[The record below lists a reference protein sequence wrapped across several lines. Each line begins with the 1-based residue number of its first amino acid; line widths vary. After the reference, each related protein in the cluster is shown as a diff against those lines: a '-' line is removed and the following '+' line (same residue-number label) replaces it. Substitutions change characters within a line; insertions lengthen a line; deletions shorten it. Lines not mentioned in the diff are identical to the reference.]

1 MQPWLWGARTTFR
14 ARPGEPMYLDP
25 EDEEILAGEKGETR
39 QRMMELLV
47 ALGKVFGA
55 ERLVGIKSAQVSG
68 ASYKTIG
75 EYGLAWLS
83 SLDARAVVP
92 AVLNPIGMPRG
103 RWKEM
108 GIGPEFAANQE
119 AVIAAYERLG
129 VKLEC
134 TCTPYYLHKTSFG
147 DHLAWSES
155 SAVSYANSVIGA
167 RTNRE
172 GGPGALAAALVGKT
186 PCYGLHLEKNRKPH
200 LIIEVTS
207 DEKDWSI
214 ARYGALGYHA
224 GKLVGNKI
232 PYFRGIT
239 PDSDQL
245 KALGAAMAATGA
257 VALYHVDNVT
267 PEAKNTGYDLSGL
280 EVVSVEPAE
289 IDRLFTRIPVDAV
302 AIGCPHCSPAELH
315 DIAGLLEGK
324 TVIRPL
330 YVFAAH
336 GVIDKN
342 QKTVSSIERSGAR
355 VFADTC
361 MVVSPVMER
370 YPAIMVNSGK
380 ALAYVPD
387 MCGAIARIG
396 SIEECVE
403 VATSQSS

>member
-1 MQPWLWGARTTFR
+1 
-14 ARPGEPMYLDP
+14 MYLDP
-25 EDEEILAGEKGETR
+25 EEEKMLAGEKGETR
-39 QRMMELLV
+39 QKMLELLV

-55 ERLVGIKSAQVSG
+55 ERLVRIRSAQVSG

-83 SLDARAVVP
+83 SLDARAAVP

-103 RWKEM
+103 RWQEM
-108 GIGPEFAANQE
+108 GIEPAFAARQQ

-129 VKLEC
+129 VNLEC
-134 TCTPYYLHKTSFG
+134 TCTPYYLYETSFG

-186 PCYGLHLEKNRKPH
+186 PCYGLHLDKNRKPDV
-200 LIIEVTS
+200 IIEVKS
-207 DEKDWSI
+207 DEKDWGI

-239 PDSDQL
+239 PNHDQL

-257 VALYHVDNVT
+257 VALYHVEDIT
-267 PEAKNTGYDLSGL
+267 PEAKKNQYNLSGL
-280 EVVSVEPAE
+280 EVITVESAE
-289 IDRLFTRIPVDAV
+289 IERLFSEIPVDAV
-302 AIGCPHCSPAELH
+302 AVGCPHCSPAELV
-315 DIAGLLEGK
+315 DIARLLKGK
-324 TVIRPL
+324 TVTKPL
-330 YVFAAH
+330 YVFAAQ
-336 GVIDKN
+336 GVIDN
-342 QKTVSSIERSGAR
+342 NIMTVNAIEKSGAR

-387 MCGAIARIG
+387 MCGAVARIG
-396 SIEECVE
+396 SIEECVA
-403 VATSQSS
+403 VATS

>member
-1 MQPWLWGARTTFR
+1 MNL
-14 ARPGEPMYLDP
+14 MYLDP
-25 EDEEILAGEKGETR
+25 EEEKMLAGENGETR
-39 QRMMELLV
+39 QKMLELLV

-55 ERLVGIKSAQVSG
+55 ERLVRIRSAQVSG

-83 SLDARAVVP
+83 SLDARVVVP

-103 RWKEM
+103 RWQEM
-108 GIGPEFAANQE
+108 GVEPAFAARQQ

-129 VKLEC
+129 VNLEC
-134 TCTPYYLHKTSFG
+134 TCTPYYLHETSFG

-186 PCYGLHLEKNRKPH
+186 PCYGLHLDKNRKPDV
-200 LIIEVTS
+200 IIEVKS
-207 DEKDWSI
+207 DEKDWGI

-239 PDSDQL
+239 PNHDQL

-257 VALYHVDNVT
+257 VALYHVEDIT
-267 PEAKNTGYDLSGL
+267 PEAKKNQFNISGL
-280 EVVSVEPAE
+280 EVITVESAE
-289 IDRLFTRIPVDAV
+289 IERLFSEIPVDAV
-302 AIGCPHCSPAELH
+302 AVGCPHCSPAELV
-315 DIAGLLEGK
+315 DIARLLKGK
-324 TVIRPL
+324 TVTKPL
-330 YVFAAH
+330 YVFAAQ
-336 GVIDKN
+336 GVIDN
-342 QKTVSSIERSGAR
+342 NRMTVNAIEKSGAR

-387 MCGAIARIG
+387 MCGAVARIG
-396 SIEECVE
+396 SIEECVA
-403 VATSQSS
+403 VATS

>member
-1 MQPWLWGARTTFR
+1 
-14 ARPGEPMYLDP
+14 MYLDP
-25 EDEEILAGEKGETR
+25 EEEKILAGGEGETR
-39 QRMMELLV
+39 QKMLELLV

-55 ERLVGIKSAQVSG
+55 ERLVRIRSAQVSG

-92 AVLNPIGMPRG
+92 AVLNPIGMPRE
-103 RWKEM
+103 RWREM
-108 GIGPEFAANQE
+108 GIEPAFASRQQ

-129 VKLEC
+129 VNLEC
-134 TCTPYYLHKTSFG
+134 TCTPYYLHETSYG

-172 GGPGALAAALVGKT
+172 GGPGALAAALIGKT

-200 LIIEVTS
+200 VIIDVKS
-207 DEKDWSI
+207 DDKDWSI

-224 GKLVGNKI
+224 GKLAGNKI
-232 PYFRGIT
+232 PYFRGIR
-239 PDSDQL
+239 PDNDQL
-245 KALGAAMAATGA
+245 KGLGAAMAATGA
-257 VALYHVDNVT
+257 VAIYHVGDIT
-267 PEAKNTGYDLSGL
+267 PEAKRNRYDLSGL
-280 EVVSVEPAE
+280 EVIPVEPAE
-289 IDRLFTRIPVDAV
+289 IDRLFSEIQVDAV
-302 AIGCPHCSPAELH
+302 AVGCPHCSPGELAG
-315 DIAGLLEGK
+315 IATLLKGK
-324 TVIRPL
+324 KVTKPFYI
-330 YVFAAH
+330 FAAQ

-342 QKTVSSIERSGAR
+342 LTIVSIIEKSGAR
-355 VFADTC
+355 VYADTC

-387 MCGAIARIG
+387 MCGAVARIG
-396 SIEECVE
+396 SIQECVA
-403 VATSQSS
+403 VATS

>member
-1 MQPWLWGARTTFR
+1 
-14 ARPGEPMYLDP
+14 MYLDP
-25 EDEEILAGEKGETR
+25 DDEKILAGEKGETR
-39 QRMMELLV
+39 QKMLELLV

-55 ERLVGIKSAQVSG
+55 ECLVRIRSAQVSG

-83 SLDARAVVP
+83 SLDARVVVP
-92 AVLNPIGMPRG
+92 AVLNPVGMPRE

-108 GIGPEFAANQE
+108 GIEPAFAERQQ

-129 VKLEC
+129 VNLEC
-134 TCTPYYLHKTSFG
+134 TCTPYYLHETSFG

-172 GGPGALAAALVGKT
+172 GGPGALAAALIGKT

-200 LIIEVTS
+200 VIIDVKS
-207 DEKDWSI
+207 DDKDWGI
-214 ARYGALGYHA
+214 ARYGALGYQA
-224 GKLVGNKI
+224 GKLAGNKI
-232 PYFRGIT
+232 PYFRGIS
-239 PDSDQL
+239 PDNDQL
-245 KALGAAMAATGA
+245 KGLGAAMAATGA
-257 VALYHVDNVT
+257 VAIYHVDNVT
-267 PEAKNTGYDLSGL
+267 PEAKKTGYNLAGL
-280 EVVSVEPAE
+280 EVISIEPAE
-289 IDRLFTRIPVDAV
+289 IDRLFTGIPVDAV
-302 AIGCPHCSPAELH
+302 AIGCPHCSPDELIE
-315 DIAGLLEGK
+315 IARLLKGK
-324 TVIRPL
+324 TVTKPL
-330 YVFAAH
+330 YVFAAQ

-342 QKTVSSIERSGAR
+342 VKTVSVIEKSGAR

-387 MCGAIARIG
+387 MCGAVARIG
-396 SIEECVE
+396 SIQECVA
-403 VATSQSS
+403 VATS

>member
-1 MQPWLWGARTTFR
+1 
-14 ARPGEPMYLDP
+14 MYLAP
-25 EDEEILAGEKGETR
+25 DEEKMLAGENGETL
-39 QRMMELLV
+39 QKMLELLV

-55 ERLVGIKSAQVSG
+55 ERLVRIRSAQVSG

-108 GIGPEFAANQE
+108 GIEPVFAERQQ
-119 AVIAAYERLG
+119 AVIGAYERLG
-129 VKLEC
+129 VNLEC
-134 TCTPYYLHKTSFG
+134 TCTPYYLHETSFG

-186 PCYGLHLEKNRKPH
+186 PCYGLHLDKNRNPDVV
-200 LIIEVTS
+200 IEVKS
-207 DEKDWSI
+207 DENDWGI
-214 ARYGALGYHA
+214 ARYGALGYHT

-232 PYFRGIT
+232 PYFLGIT
-239 PDSDQL
+239 PDNDQL

-257 VALYHVDNVT
+257 VALYHVKGVT
-267 PEAKNTGYDLSGL
+267 PEARKNRFTISDLEIISI
-280 EVVSVEPAE
+280 EPAE
-289 IDRLFTRIPVDAV
+289 IDQLFTDIPVDAV
-302 AIGCPHCSPAELH
+302 AVGCPHCSPAELI
-315 DIAGLLEGK
+315 DIARLLKGK
-324 TVIRPL
+324 TVTKPF
-330 YVFAAH
+330 YVFAAQ
-336 GVIDKN
+336 GVIDN
-342 QKTVSSIERSGAR
+342 NSMTVNVIERSGAR
-355 VFADTC
+355 VYADTC
-361 MVVSPVMER
+361 MVVSPVMEQ

-387 MCGAIARIG
+387 MCGAVTRIG

-403 VATSQSS
+403 VATS

>member
-1 MQPWLWGARTTFR
+1 
-14 ARPGEPMYLDP
+14 MYLDP
-25 EDEEILAGEKGETR
+25 EEEKILAGEKGETR
-39 QRMMELLV
+39 QKMLELLI

-55 ERLVGIKSAQVSG
+55 ERLVRIRSAQVSG

-103 RWKEM
+103 RWQEM
-108 GIGPEFAANQE
+108 GIEPAFAERQQ

-129 VKLEC
+129 IILEC
-134 TCTPYYLHKTSFG
+134 TCTPYYLHETSFG

-186 PCYGLHLEKNRKPH
+186 PCYGLHLDKNRKPDV
-200 LIIEVTS
+200 IIEVTS
-207 DEKDWSI
+207 DEKEWGI
-214 ARYGALGYHA
+214 ARYGALGYHT

-232 PYFRGIT
+232 PYFQGIS
-239 PDSDQL
+239 PNPDQL

-257 VALYHVDNVT
+257 VALYHVNGIT
-267 PEAKNTGYDLSGL
+267 PEAKKNQFNISGL
-280 EVVSVEPAE
+280 EVIRIEPADTE
-289 IDRLFTRIPVDAV
+289 RLFSDISVDAV
-302 AIGCPHCSPAELH
+302 AVGCPHCSPAELV
-315 DIAGLLEGK
+315 DIARLLKGKKVTKPLYIFAAQGVIESNRK
-324 TVIRPL
+324 TVN
-330 YVFAAH
+330 A
-336 GVIDKN
+336 
-342 QKTVSSIERSGAR
+342 IEKSGAR
-355 VFADTC
+355 VYADTC

-387 MCGAIARIG
+387 MCGAVARIG
-396 SIEECVE
+396 SIEECM
-403 VATSQSS
+403 AMAIT

>member
-1 MQPWLWGARTTFR
+1 
-14 ARPGEPMYLDP
+14 MYLTP
-25 EDEEILAGEKGETR
+25 DEEKMLAGENGETL
-39 QRMMELLV
+39 QKMLELLV

-55 ERLVGIKSAQVSG
+55 ERLVRIRSAQVSG

-108 GIGPEFAANQE
+108 GIEPVFAERQQ
-119 AVIAAYERLG
+119 AVIGAYERLG
-129 VKLEC
+129 VNLEC
-134 TCTPYYLHKTSFG
+134 TCTPYYLHETSFG

-186 PCYGLHLEKNRKPH
+186 PCYGLHLDKNRNPDVV
-200 LIIEVTS
+200 IEVKS
-207 DEKDWSI
+207 DENDWGI
-214 ARYGALGYHA
+214 ARYGALGYHT

-232 PYFRGIT
+232 PYFLGIT
-239 PDSDQL
+239 PDNDQL

-257 VALYHVDNVT
+257 VALYHVKGVT
-267 PEAKNTGYDLSGL
+267 PEARKNRFTISDLEIISI
-280 EVVSVEPAE
+280 EPAE
-289 IDRLFTRIPVDAV
+289 IDQLFTDIPVDAV
-302 AIGCPHCSPAELH
+302 AVGCPHCSPAELI
-315 DIAGLLEGK
+315 DIARLLKGK
-324 TVIRPL
+324 TVTKPF
-330 YVFAAH
+330 YVFAAQ
-336 GVIDKN
+336 GVIDN
-342 QKTVSSIERSGAR
+342 NSMTVNVIERSGAR
-355 VFADTC
+355 VYADTC
-361 MVVSPVMER
+361 MVVSPVMEQ

-387 MCGAIARIG
+387 MCGAITRVG

-403 VATSQSS
+403 VATS

>member
-1 MQPWLWGARTTFR
+1 
-14 ARPGEPMYLDP
+14 MYLDP
-25 EDEEILAGEKGETR
+25 EEEKMLAGEKGETR
-39 QRMMELLV
+39 QKMLELLV

-55 ERLVGIKSAQVSG
+55 ERLVRIRSAQVSG

-103 RWKEM
+103 RWQEM
-108 GIGPEFAANQE
+108 GIEPAFAERQQ

-129 VKLEC
+129 VNLEC
-134 TCTPYYLHKTSFG
+134 TCTPYYLHETSFG

-186 PCYGLHLEKNRKPH
+186 PCYGLHLDKNRQPDV
-200 LIIEVTS
+200 IIDVKS

-239 PDSDQL
+239 PDHDQL
-245 KALGAAMAATGA
+245 KALGASMAATGA
-257 VALYHVDNVT
+257 VALYHVNNVT
-267 PEAKNTGYDLSGL
+267 PEAKKNPFNISGL
-280 EVVSVEPAE
+280 EIISIEPSE
-289 IDRLFTRIPVDAV
+289 IDRLFTDIAVDAV
-302 AIGCPHCSPAELH
+302 AVGCPHCSPAELV
-315 DIAGLLEGK
+315 DIARLLKEK
-324 TVIRPL
+324 TVTKPL
-330 YVFAAH
+330 YVFAAQ
-336 GVIDKN
+336 GVVDN
-342 QKTVSSIERSGAR
+342 NRMTVNAIEKSGAR

-370 YPAIMVNSGK
+370 YSAIMVNSGK

-387 MCGAIARIG
+387 MCGAVARIG
-396 SIEECVE
+396 SIEECVA
-403 VATSQSS
+403 VATS

>member
-1 MQPWLWGARTTFR
+1 
-14 ARPGEPMYLDP
+14 MYLDP
-25 EDEEILAGEKGETR
+25 GDEQILAGEKGETR

-47 ALGKVFGA
+47 ALRKVFGA
-55 ERLVGIKSAQVSG
+55 ERLVGIQSAQDSG

-75 EYGLAWLS
+75 ESGLAWLS

-103 RWKEM
+103 RWQEM
-108 GIGPEFAANQE
+108 GVDQEFAAKQQ

-129 VKLEC
+129 VNLEC

-172 GGPGALAAALVGKT
+172 GGPGALAAALIGKT
-186 PCYGLHLEKNRKPH
+186 PCYGLHLEKNREPN
-200 LIIEVTS
+200 LVIEVTT
-207 DEKDWSI
+207 DGKDWSS
-214 ARYGALGYHA
+214 AHYGALGFHT

-239 PDSDQL
+239 PEPDQL

-257 VALYHVDNVT
+257 VALYHVESIT
-267 PEAKNTGYDLSGL
+267 PEAKKTGFDLAGL
-280 EVVSVEPAE
+280 EVISVESSE
-289 IDRLFTRIPVDAV
+289 IDRIFTRIPVDAV
-302 AIGCPHCSPAELH
+302 AVGCPHCSPAELIR
-315 DIAGLLEGK
+315 IAGLLEGK
-324 TVIRPL
+324 KVTRPF
-330 YVFAAH
+330 YVFTAQ

-342 QKTVSSIERSGAR
+342 LETVGRIERSGAR

-387 MCGAIARIG
+387 MCGAVARIG
-396 SIEECVE
+396 SIQDCVD
-403 VATSQSS
+403 VATS